1 MKSSLTHPVAVQSTS
16 FVPTVLW
23 LALLLAGTLLTSCQ
37 PKPTTT
43 ETVKTAPAQGSTQ
56 PVEKYGV
63 PIVSGPMDSILLKDY
78 VPDSSLVVSET
89 KVAKAKFPAIDVHA
103 HVYADTKEEVADWVK
118 TMDEVGVERTIILT
132 DATGPEFDRLVD
144 LYLKTYPD
152 RFQLYCGLDTT
163 NSSASDYPERAVR
176 ELVRCYEKGA
186 RGVGELSDKG
196 WGYNGSSAHPLPRNQ
211 RIHPDDPRLDL
222 FWKKCAELKIP
233 VNTHIADHPS
243 CWKPLG
249 PNQERTPDF
258 QTFNLYGK
266 DVPSYEELLGHR
278 DRLLGRHPD
287 TRFIACHLSNQGNN
301 LAALGQVLD
310 RFPNLYLDIA
320 ARDYELGREP
330 RTALRFLTRYKD
342 RIVFGTDM
350 GRDKKVYE
358 AWWRLL
364 ETGDEF
370 LPGRIWWRY
379 YALELPRE
387 VLESVYRGNA
397 KRILNWK
404 PL

>member
-1 MKSSLTHPVAVQSTS
+1 MKFPVTFPVVTS
-16 FVPTVLW
+16 KTPFTASMLW
-23 LALLLAGTLLTSCQ
+23 ISMFLAGTMLTGCQ
-37 PKPTTT
+37 PKPQSQ
-43 ETVKTAPAQGSTQ
+43 EPKQQPAQGVAQ
-56 PVEKYGV
+56 PVEKFGV
-63 PIVSGPMDSILLKDY
+63 TVVSGPMDSILLKDY
-78 VPDSSLVVSET
+78 APDSSLVVPET

-103 HVYADTKEEVADWVK
+103 HVYAETKEEVADWVK
-118 TMDEVGVERTIILT
+118 TMDDVGVERTIILT
-132 DATGPEFDRLVD
+132 DATGAEFDRLVD
-144 LYLKTYPD
+144 LYLKPHPD
-152 RFQLYCGLDTT
+152 RFQLYCGLDT
-163 NSSASDYPERAVR
+163 NDSGASDYPERAVR

-278 DRLLGRHPD
+278 DRLLERHPN

-320 ARDYELGREP
+320 ARDYELGRQP
-330 RTALRFLTRYKD
+330 RTCASVPDALQRPDCFRH
-342 RIVFGTDM
+342 RHG
-350 GRDKKVYE
+350 
-358 AWWRLL
+358 
-364 ETGDEF
+364 
-370 LPGRIWWRY
+370 PGQ
-379 YALELPRE
+379 
-387 VLESVYRGNA
+387 ES
-397 KRILNWK
+397 L
-404 PL
+404 

>member
-1 MKSSLTHPVAVQSTS
+1 MRFSIASAVVSRMTLLPQ
-16 FVPTVLW
+16 PVLW
-23 LALLLAGTLLTSCQ
+23 FSLFLASILLPGCQ
-37 PKPTTT
+37 EKPASQ
-43 ETVKTAPAQGSTQ
+43 ETKQEPAQGTAQ
-56 PVEKYGV
+56 PVVKYGV
-63 PIVSGPMDSILLKDY
+63 TVASGPMDSILLKDY
-78 VPDSSLVVSET
+78 APGSSLVVPET
-89 KVAKAKFPAIDVHA
+89 KIPKARVPAIDVHA
-103 HVYADTKEEVADWVK
+103 HNYADTKEEVAEWVK
-118 TMDEVGVERTIILT
+118 TMDAVGIERTIILT
-132 DATGPEFDRLVD
+132 DETGAEFDRLAD

-163 NSSASDYPERAVR
+163 DMGASDYPQRAVR

-196 WGYNGSSAHPLPRNQ
+196 WGYNGSSSRPLPRNQ
-211 RIHPDDPRLDL
+211 RLHPDDPRLDL

-243 CWKPLG
+243 CWQPLG

-258 QTFNLYGK
+258 QHFNLYGK
-266 DVPSYEELLGHR
+266 DVPSYEELLAHR
-278 DRLLGRHPD
+278 DRLLERHPD

-301 LAALGQVLD
+301 LAAAGQALD
-310 RFPNLYLDIA
+310 RFPNLYFDIS
-320 ARDYELGREP
+320 ARDYELGRQP
-330 RTALRFLTRYKD
+330 RTALQFLTRYKD
-342 RIVFGTDM
+342 RILFGTDM
-350 GRDKKVYE
+350 GRDRKVYE

-364 ETGDEF
+364 ETNDEF

-379 YALELPRE
+379 YALNLPAE
-387 VLESVYRGNA
+387 VLDSVYRGNA

>member
-1 MKSSLTHPVAVQSTS
+1 LKSSVTHPIATQNTS
-16 FVPTVLW
+16 FVPTALW
-23 LALLLAGTLLTSCQ
+23 LSLFLASILLSSCQ
-37 PKPTTT
+37 TKPATQPTNQ
-43 ETVKTAPAQGSTQ
+43 APAQGTGN
-56 PVEKYGV
+56 PVVKYGV
-63 PIVSGPMDSILLKDY
+63 TVVSGPMDSILLKDY
-78 VPDSSLVVSET
+78 APSSSLVVPET
-89 KVAKAKFPAIDVHA
+89 KVPKARVPAIDVHA
-103 HVYADTKEEVADWVK
+103 HVYADTKEEVAEWVK
-118 TMDEVGVERTIILT
+118 TMDAVGVERSIILT
-132 DATGPEFDRLVD
+132 DATGAEFDHLVD

-163 NSSASDYPERAVR
+163 DIGASDYPQRAVR

-196 WGYNGSSAHPLPRNQ
+196 WGYNGSSRDPIPRNQ
-211 RIHPDDPRLDL
+211 RLHPDDPRLDL

-243 CWKPLG
+243 CWQPLG

-258 QTFNLYGK
+258 QTFNLHGK
-266 DVPSYEELLGHR
+266 DVPSYEDLLGHR
-278 DRLLGRHPD
+278 DRMLERHPD

-301 LAALGQVLD
+301 LAAAGEALD
-310 RFPNLYLDIA
+310 RFPNLYFDTS
-320 ARDYELGREP
+320 ARDYELGRQP
-330 RTALRFLTRYKD
+330 RTALQFLTRYKD
-342 RIVFGTDM
+342 RILFGTDM
-350 GRDKKVYE
+350 GRDQKVYE

-364 ETGDEF
+364 ETSDEF

-379 YALELPRE
+379 YALKLPAE
-387 VLESVYRGNA
+387 VLDSVYRSNA